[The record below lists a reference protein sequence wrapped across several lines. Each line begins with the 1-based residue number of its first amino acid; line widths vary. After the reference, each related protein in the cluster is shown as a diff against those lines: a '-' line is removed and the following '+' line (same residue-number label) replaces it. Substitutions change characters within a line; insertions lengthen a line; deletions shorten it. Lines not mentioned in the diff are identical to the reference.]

1 MGWQISRQRGSH
13 VILNKR
19 AAATHVVVPISRREI
34 PPGTMAGILRQAGLT
49 SREFEALEEAT
60 PMTTRRFTAVL
71 IPDEDAYQVVVPRFP
86 NCTTW
91 GSTPAEALANAREAM
106 TMLVEDPSEI
116 DLEALQLPSE
126 FHVIVG
132 NIEVEVPDELPD
144 QPAGLVAASRM
155 Q

>member
-1 MGWQISRQRGSH
+1 
-13 VILNKR
+13 
-19 AAATHVVVPISRREI
+19 
-34 PPGTMAGILRQAGLT
+34 
-49 SREFEALEEAT
+49 
-60 PMTTRRFTAVL
+60 MTTRRFTAVL

-106 TMLVEDPSEI
+106 ELLVEDPSEI
-116 DLEALQLPSE
+116 DLDALQLPSE

-132 NIEVEVPDELPD
+132 NIEVEVPDGTPD
-144 QPAGLVAASRM
+144 QPAGLAAASRV

>member
-1 MGWQISRQRGSH
+1 
-13 VILNKR
+13 
-19 AAATHVVVPISRREI
+19 
-34 PPGTMAGILRQAGLT
+34 
-49 SREFEALEEAT
+49 
-60 PMTTRRFTAVL
+60 MTTRRFTALL

-91 GSTPAEALANAREAM
+91 GRTPAEALENAREAM
-106 TMLVEDPSEI
+106 EVLVEDPSEI

-144 QPAGLVAASRM
+144 QPAGLVAAS
-155 Q
+155 QTQ

>member
-1 MGWQISRQRGSH
+1 
-13 VILNKR
+13 
-19 AAATHVVVPISRREI
+19 
-34 PPGTMAGILRQAGLT
+34 
-49 SREFEALEEAT
+49 
-60 PMTTRRFTAVL
+60 MTTRRFTAVL

-144 QPAGLVAASRM
+144 QPAGLVAASRI